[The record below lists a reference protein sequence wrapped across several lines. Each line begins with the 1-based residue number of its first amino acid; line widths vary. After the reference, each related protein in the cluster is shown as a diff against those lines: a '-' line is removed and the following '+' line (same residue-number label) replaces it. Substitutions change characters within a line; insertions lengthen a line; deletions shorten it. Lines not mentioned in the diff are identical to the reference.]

1 MLRWSH
7 DDHAWSSPAKG
18 AHYRGCVEHR
28 NACAGYLGCVDAL
41 AHAVIA
47 VKRSTLVVSLLALGA
62 ALWLSSRVVETQP
75 GYAVAV
81 MLAFGLFSMFV
92 AARPY
97 PN

>member
-1 MLRWSH
+1 M
-7 DDHAWSSPAKG
+7 
-18 AHYRGCVEHR
+18 
-28 NACAGYLGCVDAL
+28 
-41 AHAVIA
+41 
-47 VKRSTLVVSLLALGA
+47 KRSTLIVSLLALGA

-81 MLAFGLFSMFV
+81 MLALGLFSTFV